1 MNKILAVDDSPT
13 MHRLFKMIFDPSEYE
28 LILSDNGEDG
38 LRKVK
43 EFSPDIVLLDFIM
56 PRMNGFQFCKILRD
70 EYGFHSLPVLLITS
84 KAEDVGD
91 KFIEKFSNVDY
102 IAKPFQPDE
111 LVDKVKFFLKLSKLD
126 QTKKEVEVEKILEIK
141 KIESEH
147 FEKEPVYSKT
157 NNIVADAGQKS
168 DTGSAHSVVN
178 EIIDKVQRDIIPTL
192 RSSIEKFLKFET
204 GYMISDIKGENL
216 GIEKFINLLTRH
228 SGILTVFGSE
238 ESYKFYFSGGYNVY
252 GYHGEDKM
260 RDLFELYQDVAGV
273 CLLENEDFVSLYTQ
287 LRNLQVND
295 HLIKSVYIF
304 YIISLIDRI
313 VTSDGLRYYVDLVEI
328 EDNFRA
334 KSWLGF
340 DELKKAVFS
349 YREEKAEIN
358 KIVYDEN
365 MILKQSVSDRGNLKD
380 FEYRVF
386 DLCDGTKTVGRIL
399 SFFGNNRQYVKNV
412 LGTLVLTGYLNA

>member
-13 MHRLFKMIFDPSEYE
+13 MHRLFKMIFDTSEYE

-43 EFSPDIVLLDFIM
+43 EFSPDIVLLDFVM

-70 EYGFHSLPVLLITS
+70 EYGLHSLPVLLITS

-91 KFIEKFSNVDY
+91 KFVEKFSNIDY

-111 LVDKVKFFLKLSKLD
+111 LVDKVKFFLKLSNLD
-126 QTKKEVEVEKILEIK
+126 KAKKEVEGERILEIGK
-141 KIESEH
+141 VEDEH
-147 FEKEPVYSKT
+147 FEKDTGYSKSME
-157 NNIVADAGQKS
+157 VVR
-168 DTGSAHSVVN
+168 DTVPMSEGESTRSVVN

-204 GYMISDIKGENL
+204 GYMISDIKGESL
-216 GIEKFINLLTRH
+216 GIEKLTNLLTKY

-238 ESYKFYFSGGYNVY
+238 ESYRFYLSGGYIVY
-252 GYHGEDKM
+252 GYCGEDKM
-260 RDLFELYQDVAGV
+260 RDLFELFQDVVGV
-273 CLLENEDFVSLYTQ
+273 CLLESEDFISLYSQ
-287 LRNLQVND
+287 LRNLGVDD
-295 HLIKSVYIF
+295 HLVKSIYTFHIV
-304 YIISLIDRI
+304 SLIDKI
-313 VTSDGLRYYVDLVEI
+313 ATSEGLRYYIDLVEV

-334 KSWLGF
+334 KNWLGF
-340 DELKKAVFS
+340 EELKKAVFS
-349 YREEKAEIN
+349 YREEKSEIN

-365 MILKQSVSDRGNLKD
+365 MILKQSVTGRGNLKD

-386 DLCDGTKTVGRIL
+386 ELCDGTKTVGRIL

>member
-13 MHRLFKMIFDPSEYE
+13 MHRLFKMIFDPSDYE

-43 EFSPDIVLLDFIM
+43 EFNPDIVLLDFIM

-70 EYGFHSLPVLLITS
+70 EYGLHNLPVLLITS

-91 KFIEKFSNVDY
+91 KFIEKFSNIDY

-111 LVDKVKFFLKLSKLD
+111 LVDKVKFFLKLAKLD
-126 QTKKEVEVEKILEIK
+126 HTKKEVEVEKILEIEK
-141 KIESEH
+141 VDLDLISEDKS
-147 FEKEPVYSKT
+147 FVEKTDSKSS
-157 NNIVADAGQKS
+157 Q
-168 DTGSAHSVVN
+168 SVVN
-178 EIIDKVQRDIIPTL
+178 EIIDKVQRDIIPAL
-192 RSSIEKFLKFET
+192 RQSIEKFLKFET
-204 GYMISDIKGENL
+204 GYMISDIKGESL
-216 GIEKFINLLTRH
+216 GLEKFINLLTRH

-238 ESYKFYFSGGYNVY
+238 ESYKFYFSGGYIVY

-260 RDLFELYQDVAGV
+260 RDIFELYQDIAGV
-273 CLLENEDFVSLYTQ
+273 CLLENEDFLSLYSQ
-287 LRNLQVND
+287 LRDLDVDD
-295 HLIKSVYIF
+295 HLVKSVYIF
-304 YIISLIDRI
+304 YIASLIDSI
-313 VTSDGLRYYVDLVEI
+313 VTSEGLRYYIDLVDVD
-328 EDNFRA
+328 DNFRA
-334 KSWLGF
+334 KNWLGF
-340 DELKKAVFS
+340 DELRKAVYS

-365 MILKQSVSDRGNLKD
+365 MILKQAVTGRGNLKD

-386 DLCDGTKTVGRIL
+386 ELCDGTKTVGRIL

-412 LGTLVLTGYLNA
+412 LGTLILTGYLNA